1 MYSIIIKSRA
11 IKLRSHGNTYSDI
24 NKALNMRITKATFYE
39 WFKSLTLT
47 ESNFIKLQNN
57 IATKLHRAQLKAFKV
72 NKLNRQIYLKN
83 IKDKNIPLLNK
94 LDLSTQKLLLSIL
107 YLGEG
112 AKHKTHPCLSLGSS
126 DPKIILFYLKML
138 RNCYKLDENKFRVY
152 VQCRYDQNIPK
163 LELYWSKL
171 TKLSKKQFYKSY
183 VDMRSIGKP
192 TKKKEYKGVCVISYF
207 DTKIQLELELLAE
220 SVIEFICFRARS
232 SMARASGWQS
242 GG

>member
-1 MYSIIIKSRA
+1 MYSIIIKNRA

-47 ESNFIKLQNN
+47 ESNSIKLQNN

-126 DPKIILFYLKML
+126 DPKIILFY
-138 RNCYKLDENKFRVY
+138 F
-152 VQCRYDQNIPK
+152 
-163 LELYWSKL
+163 
-171 TKLSKKQFYKSY
+171 
-183 VDMRSIGKP
+183 
-192 TKKKEYKGVCVISYF
+192 
-207 DTKIQLELELLAE
+207 
-220 SVIEFICFRARS
+220 
-232 SMARASGWQS
+232 
-242 GG
+242 